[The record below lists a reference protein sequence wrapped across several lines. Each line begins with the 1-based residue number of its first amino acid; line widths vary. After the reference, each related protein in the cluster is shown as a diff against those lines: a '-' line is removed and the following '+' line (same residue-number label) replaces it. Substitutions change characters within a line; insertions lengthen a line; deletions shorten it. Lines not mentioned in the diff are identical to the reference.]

1 MEYTGLIEF
10 NAGFFIILLNV
21 IVLVLVL
28 KKFFFEKIYNFIQ
41 VREESIKDA
50 FDSAEAV
57 NRKADEKMEN
67 YNKQIAKIEEE
78 GKAIIRDAKMA
89 AETRAK
95 EIIEEANAKASQMI
109 IQAERQIETDRRK
122 ALEQTK
128 GEVAALALLAAQKIV
143 ERDIERTGQDQ
154 IVDQIIE
161 QVGKSGWQN

>member
-21 IVLVLVL
+21 IVLFLVL
-28 KKFFFEKIYNFIQ
+28 KKFFFEKIHNFIQ
-41 VREESIKDA
+41 ARENSIKDA

-78 GKAIIRDAKMA
+78 GRGIIRDAKIA
-89 AETRAK
+89 AEARAK
-95 EIIEEANAKASQMI
+95 EIIDEANEKASQKM
-109 IQAERQIETDRRK
+109 IQADRQIEIERAK
-122 ALEQTK
+122 AVEEMK
-128 GEVAALALLAAQKIV
+128 GEIVALALLAAEKIV

-154 IVDQIIE
+154 IVEQIIE
-161 QVGKSGWQN
+161 QAGKSGWQN